1 MNFDDLVQ
9 RGLVHKKTYTEG
21 KYAGLSVFKYSRKV
35 FYDNL
40 WSLDDRLLEARGMV
54 LDSDGNIV
62 VWPFRKVFNYQ
73 ENGTTIPEEKLC
85 TVARKVNGFLGC
97 VTKTEKY
104 GTIYST
110 TGTLDSDFAK
120 LVAKH
125 VDDAKIEEGY
135 TYLFEV
141 CDSSDPHIVYE
152 EEGAYLIGIRNLNT
166 GEMIKESLLDLV
178 AKDLGVKRPDWFKCS
193 FAHVLVISRL
203 ITHEGFMVYSG
214 DTALKIKSKHYLAK
228 KFLMRMSD
236 GKVDGMFTNPS
247 LVKQTIDEE
256 FFDFVDY
263 ITTHFMQEVW
273 QEMSDQQRRQIIE
286 EYFNAN

>member
-1 MNFDDLVQ
+1 MNFDDLVE

-40 WSLDDRLLEARGMV
+40 WSLDDRLLEARGVV
-54 LDSDGNIV
+54 LDSDGNVV

-73 ENGTTIPEEKLC
+73 ENGTTIGEEQLC
-85 TVARKVNGFLGC
+85 SVVRKVNGFLGC

-104 GTIYST
+104 GTLYST

-125 VDDAKIEEGY
+125 VDDSQLVTGV
-135 TYLFEV
+135 TYLFEI
-141 CDSSDPHIVYE
+141 CDENDPHIVHE
-152 EEGAYLIGIRNLNT
+152 NVGAYLIGIRFLNT
-166 GEMIKESLLDLV
+166 GGMVSEKALDSV
-178 AKDLGVKRPDWFKCS
+178 AEVRGFKRPEVTTTT
-193 FAHVLVISRL
+193 FANVLQMSR
-203 ITHEGFMVYSG
+203 TVQHEGFMVYSG
-214 DTALKIKSKHYLAK
+214 KTALKIKSKHYLAK

-236 GKVDGMFTNPS
+236 GKVDGMFTNPNI
-247 LVKQTIDEE
+247 VKQTIDEE
-256 FFDFVDY
+256 FYDIVDY

-286 EYFNAN
+286 GYFNGK